1 MSHSVTTVH
10 TYKTYFTETKTD
22 KAQSVEN
29 KLSTYFLEKH
39 ELLKQPQDTP
49 ASKIINIS
57 NT

>member
-1 MSHSVTTVH
+1 VTTVH
-10 TYKTYFTETKTD
+10 TYKTYFTETTTD